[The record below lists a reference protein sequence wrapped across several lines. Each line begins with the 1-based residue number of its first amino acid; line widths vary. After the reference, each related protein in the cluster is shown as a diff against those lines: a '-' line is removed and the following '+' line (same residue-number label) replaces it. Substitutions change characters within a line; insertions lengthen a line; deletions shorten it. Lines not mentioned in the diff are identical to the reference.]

1 MSDYVLQMWCG
12 AGRRRVGEPADW
24 VRMFSTEAR
33 AVESAETD
41 VTPIADGFA
50 RLYEVGH
57 AMSHPRMVGEWEI
70 SDGVSRRVA

>member
-1 MSDYVLQMWCG
+1 MTEYVLQMWFG
-12 AGRRRVGEPADW
+12 AGRRAVGDRCDC
-24 VRMFSTEAR
+24 VRMYATEAR

-70 SDGVSRRVA
+70 ADGVSRRVA